1 MSSLCLHFIFYCYYN
16 QVLTRLIKSRGKS
29 QTKHLNVQLVA
40 AEKLAQCNEVNIAFI
55 LKMSELRACMC
66 VWMFVCACVR
76 AVCKPAYAHIH
87 LVTCVCTWFF
97 KIYLVGVRVIKIGT
111 KNQIMQISKWKSIM
125 KASASPNISS
135 ILFYYIFLKKL
146 FNCR

>member
-87 LVTCVCTWFF
+87 LVTCVHLCDLRMVFQNLFGRAESYQNWHE
-97 KIYLVGVRVIKIGT
+97 KSNHANIKV
-111 KNQIMQISKWKSIM
+111 
-125 KASASPNISS
+125 
-135 ILFYYIFLKKL
+135 KKYHES
-146 FNCR
+146 FGFT